1 MPLAKNKWRRSIAV
15 LLCAMLI
22 FSTAFSF
29 TAFADNAVVTSGSMY
44 SYFQTFSSKGQWVD
58 VMTPSHWITDT
69 GEVAYCL
76 QTSKDSP
83 YNSGYHT
90 VEGSDYYDQRT
101 LTGLYAILENGYP
114 VTTGGFSDEQAR
126 YATAN
131 AIRFWCAENYC
142 EGMPQYLNLNVN
154 GDWIRGKYGYEDL
167 YNWCLGLV
175 QKARN
180 QATSSPSTG
189 SISFSP
195 TSLTLTED
203 ANGNYF
209 VGSATVSKSISG
221 SYGLSH
227 NLPDGSSITGYSG
240 NSGDRLSIQIP
251 TDYGEQSFTIT
262 VYGSHSANTAKLF
275 FWQPD
280 AYNQQRVVTCVLDT
294 DSTYV
299 EANMTVIT
307 PKATPKNGSIQLT
320 KLDEGGNPLP
330 GVSFALYDSTKQQ
343 ISSGTT
349 DGSGIIIFAD
359 LPLGSYYY
367 AETAALPGY
376 VLDSTLYPTS
386 ISEGGQLVTV
396 TATNILARGNVSVLK
411 TDETGAPLGGVHF
424 TLTNSAGQIV
434 AEGDTP
440 DDGKL
445 TFSGLLL
452 GSYTL
457 QETATV
463 PGYVLDTTPIPVE
476 VTEHGQTVTVNATNL
491 FARGNVSVL
500 KTNVETGAALPGVHF
515 TLTDNCGQIVS
526 EGDTPDDGALTF
538 SGLQLGSYTLQETAT
553 VEGFVLNSDPI
564 PVEVAE
570 HGQTVEISMTNTPI
584 RGNLK
589 IVKRDAYEDIP
600 LSGAGFRLF
609 DSGGHLI
616 DEGYTDA
623 NGELTFES
631 LLYGSYQYQEFAPPK
646 GYKLDDTVYPFSI
659 MEHGVTITQERDNLR
674 RPGTLEVK
682 KQDQNG
688 KPLVGAAFLL
698 EYSTDNGAS
707 WTAVF
712 SRSGDDV
719 QTGGCTSS
727 GLSDGQLTTGDSGS
741 VTFSGLRADS
751 SILYRLTE
759 TQAPVGRSLLGSP
772 LYVGT
777 LPVEISGT
785 AEDSETVDGVSCCY
799 TLYVTATDDPLFR
812 LPETGG
818 AGFAW
823 LPYVMGFLTMPYI
836 ITKRKDER
844 ET

>member
-1 MPLAKNKWRRSIAV
+1 MPLAKNKWRRHIAV

-22 FSTAFSF
+22 FSTAFSV

-175 QKARN
+175 QKARD

-203 ANGNYF
+203 ANGDYF

-251 TDYGEQSFTIT
+251 TGYGEQSFTVT
-262 VYGSHSANTAKLF
+262 AYGSHSANTAKLF

-320 KLDEGGNPLP
+320 KLDENGNPLP
-330 GVSFALYDSTKQQ
+330 GVSFTFYDSAKQQ

-349 DGSGIIIFAD
+349 DSSGIITFAD

-376 VLDSTLYPTS
+376 VLDSTLYPVS
-386 ISEGGQLVTV
+386 ITEVGQLVTA

-424 TLTNSAGQIV
+424 TLTDSAGQIV
-434 AEGDTP
+434 AKGDTGE
-440 DDGKL
+440 DGTL
-445 TFSGLLL
+445 TFTGLLL

-457 QETATV
+457 QETATRE
-463 PGYVLDTTPIPVE
+463 GFVLDTTPIPVE
-476 VTEHGQTVTVNATNL
+476 VT
-491 FARGNVSVL
+491 
-500 KTNVETGAALPGVHF
+500 
-515 TLTDNCGQIVS
+515 
-526 EGDTPDDGALTF
+526 
-538 SGLQLGSYTLQETAT
+538 
-553 VEGFVLNSDPI
+553 
-564 PVEVAE
+564 E

-589 IVKRDAYEDIP
+589 IVKRDAYEDTP

-609 DSGGHLI
+609 DSGGHQI
-616 DEGYTDA
+616 AEGYTDA

-631 LLYGSYQYQEFAPPK
+631 LLYGSYQYQEFCPPK
-646 GYKLDDTVYPFSI
+646 GYGLDDTVYPFSI
-659 MEHGVTITQERDNLR
+659 TEHGVTITQERDNLR

-682 KQDQNG
+682 KQDQNR
-688 KPLVGAAFLL
+688 KPLSGATFLL

-712 SRSGDDV
+712 SRNGDDV

-727 GLSDGQLTTGDSGS
+727 GLSDGQLSTGDSGS

-759 TQAPVGRSLLGSP
+759 TQAPVGHSLLGSP

-777 LPVEISGT
+777 LPVEISGE
-785 AEDSETVDGVSCCY
+785 AADSETVDGVTTCY

>member
-1 MPLAKNKWRRSIAV
+1 MPLAKNIWRRHIAV

-22 FSTAFSF
+22 FSTAFSI

-142 EGMPQYLNLNVN
+142 DGMPQYLNLNVN

-175 QKARN
+175 QKARD

-203 ANGNYF
+203 ANGDYF

-251 TDYGEQSFTIT
+251 TGYGEQSFTVT
-262 VYGSHSANTAKLF
+262 AYGSHSANTAKLF

-320 KLDEGGNPLP
+320 KLDEDGNPLP
-330 GVSFALYDSTKQQ
+330 GVSFALYDSAKQQ
-343 ISSGTT
+343 IGSATT
-349 DGSGIIIFAD
+349 DGSGITTFAD

-376 VLDSTLYPTS
+376 VLDSTLYPVS
-386 ISEGGQLVTV
+386 ITEGGQLVAV
-396 TATNILARGNVSVLK
+396 TATNVLARGNVSVLK
-411 TDETGAPLGGVHF
+411 IDETGAPLGGVHF
-424 TLTNSAGQIV
+424 TLTNGNDQIV
-434 AEGDTP
+434 AEGDTGE
-440 DDGKL
+440 DGTL
-445 TFSGLLL
+445 TFTGLLL

-457 QETATV
+457 QETATRE
-463 PGYVLDTTPIPVE
+463 GFVLDTTPIPVE
-476 VTEHGQTVTVNATNL
+476 VT
-491 FARGNVSVL
+491 
-500 KTNVETGAALPGVHF
+500 
-515 TLTDNCGQIVS
+515 
-526 EGDTPDDGALTF
+526 
-538 SGLQLGSYTLQETAT
+538 
-553 VEGFVLNSDPI
+553 
-564 PVEVAE
+564 E

-589 IVKRDAYEDIP
+589 IVKHDAYEDIP

-631 LLYGSYQYQEFAPPK
+631 LIYGSYQYQEFCPPK

-659 MEHGVTITQERDNLR
+659 TEHGVTITQERDNLR

-688 KPLVGAAFLL
+688 KPLAGAAFLL

-727 GLSDGQLTTGDSGS
+727 GLSDGQLSTGDSGS

-759 TQAPVGRSLLGSP
+759 TQAPVGHSLLGSP

-777 LPVEISGT
+777 LPVEINGT

-818 AGFAW
+818 AGFTW
-823 LPYVMGFLTMPYI
+823 LPYVMGVLTMPYI

>member
-1 MPLAKNKWRRSIAV
+1 MPLAKNKWRRHIAV

-22 FSTAFSF
+22 FSTAFSV

-175 QKARN
+175 QKARD

-203 ANGNYF
+203 ANGDYF

-251 TDYGEQSFTIT
+251 TGYGEQSFTVT
-262 VYGSHSANTAKLF
+262 AYGSHSANTAKLF

-320 KLDEGGNPLP
+320 KLDENGNPLP
-330 GVSFALYDSTKQQ
+330 GVSFTLYDSAKQQ

-349 DGSGIIIFAD
+349 DSSGIITFAD

-376 VLDSTLYPTS
+376 VLDSTLYPVS
-386 ISEGGQLVTV
+386 ITEVGQLVTA

-424 TLTNSAGQIV
+424 TLTDSAGQIV
-434 AEGDTP
+434 AKGDTGE
-440 DDGKL
+440 DGTL
-445 TFSGLLL
+445 TFTGLLL

-457 QETATV
+457 QETATRE
-463 PGYVLDTTPIPVE
+463 GFVLDTTPIPVE
-476 VTEHGQTVTVNATNL
+476 VT
-491 FARGNVSVL
+491 
-500 KTNVETGAALPGVHF
+500 
-515 TLTDNCGQIVS
+515 
-526 EGDTPDDGALTF
+526 
-538 SGLQLGSYTLQETAT
+538 
-553 VEGFVLNSDPI
+553 
-564 PVEVAE
+564 E

-589 IVKRDAYEDIP
+589 IVKRDAYEDTP
-600 LSGAGFRLF
+600 LSGAGFRRF
-609 DSGGHLI
+609 DSGGHQI
-616 DEGYTDA
+616 AEGYTDA

-631 LLYGSYQYQEFAPPK
+631 LLYGSYQYQEFCPPK
-646 GYKLDDTVYPFSI
+646 GYGLDDTVYPFSI
-659 MEHGVTITQERDNLR
+659 TEHGVTITQERDNLR

-682 KQDQNG
+682 KQDQNR
-688 KPLVGAAFLL
+688 KPLSGATFLL

-712 SRSGDDV
+712 SRNGDDV

-727 GLSDGQLTTGDSGS
+727 GLSDGQLSTGDSGS

-759 TQAPVGRSLLGSP
+759 TQAPVGHSLLGSP

-777 LPVEISGT
+777 LPVEISGE
-785 AEDSETVDGVSCCY
+785 AADSETVDGVTTCY

-844 ET
+844 ETCRKCLLCCSLFW

>member
-1 MPLAKNKWRRSIAV
+1 MPLAKNIWRRHIAV

-22 FSTAFSF
+22 FSTAFSI

-142 EGMPQYLNLNVN
+142 DGMPQYLNLNVN

-175 QKARN
+175 QKARD

-203 ANGNYF
+203 ANGDYF

-251 TDYGEQSFTIT
+251 TGYGEQSFTVT
-262 VYGSHSANTAKLF
+262 AYGSHSANTAKLF

-320 KLDEGGNPLP
+320 KLDEDGNPLP
-330 GVSFALYDSTKQQ
+330 GVSFALYDSAKQQ
-343 ISSGTT
+343 IGSGTT
-349 DGSGIIIFAD
+349 DGSGITTFAD

-376 VLDSTLYPTS
+376 VLDSTLYPVS
-386 ISEGGQLVTV
+386 ITEGGQLVAV
-396 TATNILARGNVSVLK
+396 TATNVLARGNVSVLK
-411 TDETGAPLGGVHF
+411 IDETGAPLGGVHF
-424 TLTNSAGQIV
+424 TLTNGNDQIV
-434 AEGDTP
+434 AEGDTGE
-440 DDGKL
+440 DGTL
-445 TFSGLLL
+445 TFTGLLL

-457 QETATV
+457 QETATRE
-463 PGYVLDTTPIPVE
+463 GFVLDTTPIPVE
-476 VTEHGQTVTVNATNL
+476 VT
-491 FARGNVSVL
+491 
-500 KTNVETGAALPGVHF
+500 
-515 TLTDNCGQIVS
+515 
-526 EGDTPDDGALTF
+526 
-538 SGLQLGSYTLQETAT
+538 
-553 VEGFVLNSDPI
+553 
-564 PVEVAE
+564 E

-589 IVKRDAYEDIP
+589 IVKHDAYEDIP

-631 LLYGSYQYQEFAPPK
+631 LIYGSYQYQEFCPPK

-659 MEHGVTITQERDNLR
+659 TEHGVTITQERDNLR

-688 KPLVGAAFLL
+688 KPLAGAAFLL

-727 GLSDGQLTTGDSGS
+727 GLSDGQLSTGDSGS

-759 TQAPVGRSLLGSP
+759 TQAPVGHSLLGSP

-777 LPVEISGT
+777 LPVEINGT

-818 AGFAW
+818 AGFTS
-823 LPYVMGFLTMPYI
+823 LPYVMGVLTMPYI

>member
-1 MPLAKNKWRRSIAV
+1 
-15 LLCAMLI
+15 
-22 FSTAFSF
+22 
-29 TAFADNAVVTSGSMY
+29 
-44 SYFQTFSSKGQWVD
+44 
-58 VMTPSHWITDT
+58 MTPSHWITDT

-154 GDWIRGKYGYEDL
+154 GDWIRGKYGYENL

-175 QKARN
+175 QKARD

-203 ANGNYF
+203 ANGDYF
-209 VGSATVSKSISG
+209 VGSATISKSISG

-262 VYGSHSANTAKLF
+262 AYGNHSGNTAKLF

-294 DSTYV
+294 DNTYV

-307 PKATPKNGSIQLT
+307 PKVTPKNGSIQLS
-320 KLDEGGNPLP
+320 KRDEDGNPLP

-349 DGSGIIIFAD
+349 DGSGIITFAN

-376 VLDSTLYPTS
+376 VLDSTLYPIS
-386 ISEGGQLVTV
+386 IREGGQLVTV

-411 TDETGAPLGGVHF
+411 ADETGALLGGVHF
-424 TLTNSAGQIV
+424 TLTDSSSQVV

-445 TFSGLLL
+445 TFTGLLL

-457 QETATV
+457 QETATRE
-463 PGYVLDTTPIPVE
+463 GFVLDTTPIPVE
-476 VTEHGQTVTVNATNL
+476 VTEHGQTV
-491 FARGNVSVL
+491 
-500 KTNVETGAALPGVHF
+500 
-515 TLTDNCGQIVS
+515 
-526 EGDTPDDGALTF
+526 
-538 SGLQLGSYTLQETAT
+538 
-553 VEGFVLNSDPI
+553 
-564 PVEVAE
+564 
-570 HGQTVEISMTNTPI
+570 EISMANTPI
-584 RGNLK
+584 RGNLR
-589 IVKRDAYEDIP
+589 IVKCDAYEDTP

-631 LLYGSYQYQEFAPPK
+631 LIYGSYQYQEFSPPK
-646 GYKLDDTVYPFSI
+646 GYKLDDTVYPCSI
-659 MEHGVTITQERDNLR
+659 TEHGVTITQERDNLR

-688 KPLVGAAFLL
+688 KPLAGATFLL

-719 QTGGCTSS
+719 QTGGCTSPA
-727 GLSDGQLTTGDSGS
+727 LSDGQLSTGDSGS
-741 VTFSGLRADS
+741 VTFSGFRADS

-759 TQAPVGRSLLGSP
+759 TQAPVGHALLGSP

-785 AEDSETVDGVSCCY
+785 AEDSETVDGVTTCY

-818 AGFAW
+818 AGFTW

>member
-22 FSTAFSF
+22 FSTAFSV

-114 VTTGGFSDEQAR
+114 VTTGGFTDEQAR

-167 YNWCLGLV
+167 YDWCLGLV

-180 QATSSPSTG
+180 QAASSPSTG

-203 ANGNYF
+203 TNRDYF

-251 TDYGEQSFTIT
+251 TDYGEQNFTIT
-262 VYGSHSANTAKLF
+262 ASGNHSGNTAKLF

-307 PKATPKNGSIQLT
+307 PKATPKNGNIQLT
-320 KLDEGGNPLP
+320 KWDENGNPLP

-349 DGSGIIIFAD
+349 DGSGIITFAD
-359 LPLGSYYY
+359 LPLGIYYY

-376 VLDSTLYPTS
+376 VLDSTLYPVS
-386 ISEGGQLVTV
+386 ITEGGQLVTV

-411 TDETGAPLGGVHF
+411 ADETGAPLGGVHF
-424 TLTNSAGQIV
+424 TLTDSSSQVG

-463 PGYVLDTTPIPVE
+463 PGYVLDTAPIPVE
-476 VTEHGQTVTVNATNL
+476 VAEHGQMVTVNATNL
-491 FARGNVSVL
+491 FARGNVSIL
-500 KTNVETGAALPGVHF
+500 KTDAETGAALPGVHF
-515 TLTDNCGQIVS
+515 TLTDSAGQIVA
-526 EGDTPDDGALTF
+526 EGDGEVTF
-538 SGLQLGSYTLQETAT
+538 SGLLLGSYTLQETAT
-553 VEGFVLNSDPI
+553 REGFVLDTTPI

-570 HGQTVEISMTNTPI
+570 HGKTYSVTTKNTPI
-584 RGNLK
+584 WGNLK
-589 IVKRDAYEDIP
+589 IVKRDAYEDTP

-631 LLYGSYQYQEFAPPK
+631 LLYGSYQYVIDTFVRDILARVKAADRGEVIRARSQADILSRKNHVKQLFQEASKAESELQRLQGEIIKSLTGESAFTPEMLRP
-646 GYKLDDTVYPFSI
+646 VIES
-659 MEHGVTITQERDNLR
+659 QERKYADLMTAYKEAEADYHDAENNLLAVSEKFDDMLEWAAMYNNADIAAKKMIVSR
-674 RPGTLEVK
+674 IIDRVDMYRDYEIKITLNISIE
-682 KQDQNG
+682 Q
-688 KPLVGAAFLL
+688 FL
-698 EYSTDNGAS
+698 N
-707 WTAVF
+707 
-712 SRSGDDV
+712 
-719 QTGGCTSS
+719 
-727 GLSDGQLTTGDSGS
+727 
-741 VTFSGLRADS
+741 
-751 SILYRLTE
+751 SIE
-759 TQAPVGRSLLGSP
+759 MVA
-772 LYVGT
+772 
-777 LPVEISGT
+777 
-785 AEDSETVDGVSCCY
+785 
-799 TLYVTATDDPLFR
+799 
-812 LPETGG
+812 
-818 AGFAW
+818 
-823 LPYVMGFLTMPYI
+823 
-836 ITKRKDER
+836 
-844 ET
+844 

>member
-1 MPLAKNKWRRSIAV
+1 MPLAKNKWRRHIAV

-22 FSTAFSF
+22 FSTAFSV

-167 YNWCLGLV
+167 YDWCLSLV
-175 QKARN
+175 QLARD

-195 TSLTLTED
+195 TSLALTED
-203 ANGNYF
+203 ANGDYF
-209 VGSATVSKSISG
+209 VGSVTVSKSING
-221 SYGLSH
+221 SYSLSH
-227 NLPDGSSITGYSG
+227 NLPDGSSVTGYSG
-240 NSGDRLSIQIP
+240 NSGDQLSIQIP

-262 VYGSHSANTAKLF
+262 AYGSHSANTAKLF

-294 DSTYV
+294 ESTDV
-299 EANMTVIT
+299 EASMTVTT
-307 PKATPKNGSIQLT
+307 PKATPKNGTILLT
-320 KLDEGGNPLP
+320 KVDEDGNPLP
-330 GVSFALYDSTKQQ
+330 GISFALYDSNKNEVT
-343 ISSGTT
+343 SGQT
-349 DGSGIIIFAD
+349 DGSGVISFEVPIGDYF
-359 LPLGSYYY
+359 Y
-367 AETAALPGY
+367 AETATLSHL
-376 VLDSTLYPTS
+376 VLDPTLYPVS
-386 ISEGGQLVTV
+386 ITEGGQTV
-396 TATNILARGNVSVLK
+396 TKTAINEFARGNVSVLK
-411 TDETGAPLGGVHF
+411 LNEETGEPLSGIHFILTDSGGNLV
-424 TLTNSAGQIV
+424 N
-434 AEGDTP
+434 EGDTGE
-440 DDGKL
+440 DGTL

-452 GSYTL
+452 GSYAL
-457 QETATV
+457 QETAT
-463 PGYVLDTTPIPVE
+463 
-476 VTEHGQTVTVNATNL
+476 
-491 FARGNVSVL
+491 R
-500 KTNVETGAALPGVHF
+500 
-515 TLTDNCGQIVS
+515 
-526 EGDTPDDGALTF
+526 
-538 SGLQLGSYTLQETAT
+538 
-553 VEGFVLNSDPI
+553 EGFVLDSTLI

-570 HGQTVEISMTNTPI
+570 HGKTYSVKAKNTPI

-589 IVKRDAYEDIP
+589 IVKRDAYEDTP

-631 LLYGSYQYQEFAPPK
+631 LLYGSYQYQEFSPPK
-646 GYKLDDTVYPFSI
+646 GYELDDTVYPFSI
-659 MEHGVTITQERDNLR
+659 TEHGVTITQERDNLR

-682 KQDQNG
+682 KQDQNE
-688 KPLVGAAFLL
+688 KPLAGATFLL

-712 SRSGDDV
+712 SRDGDNI
-719 QTGGCTSS
+719 QAGGCTSS
-727 GLSDGQLTTGDSGS
+727 GLSDGQLSTGDGGS

-759 TQAPVGRSLLGSP
+759 TQAPVGHSLLGSP

-785 AEDSETVDGVSCCY
+785 AEDSETVDGVTTCY

-823 LPYVMGFLTMPYI
+823 LSYVMGFLTMPYI

>member
-1 MPLAKNKWRRSIAV
+1 MPLAKNKWRRHIAV

-22 FSTAFSF
+22 FSTAFSI

-114 VTTGGFSDEQAR
+114 VTTGGFTDEQAR

-142 EGMPQYLNLNVN
+142 DGMPQYLNLNVN

-175 QKARN
+175 QKARD
-180 QATSSPSTG
+180 QAASSPSTG
-189 SISFSP
+189 SICFSP
-195 TSLTLTED
+195 TALTLTED
-203 ANGNYF
+203 ANGDYF

-262 VYGSHSANTAKLF
+262 AYGSHSANTAKLF

-280 AYNQQRVVTCVLDT
+280 ANNQQRVVTCVLDT

-307 PKATPKNGSIQLT
+307 PRATPKNGSIQLT
-320 KLDEGGNPLP
+320 KLDEDGNPLP

-376 VLDSTLYPTS
+376 VLDSTLYPIS

-411 TDETGAPLGGVHF
+411 TDETGTPLAGVHF
-424 TLTNSAGQIV
+424 TLTNSVGQIV

-445 TFSGLLL
+445 TFTGLLL

-463 PGYVLDTTPIPVE
+463 TGYVLDTTPIPVE
-476 VTEHGQTVTVNATNL
+476 V
-491 FARGNVSVL
+491 
-500 KTNVETGAALPGVHF
+500 
-515 TLTDNCGQIVS
+515 
-526 EGDTPDDGALTF
+526 
-538 SGLQLGSYTLQETAT
+538 
-553 VEGFVLNSDPI
+553 
-564 PVEVAE
+564 AE
-570 HGQTVEISMTNTPI
+570 HGKTYSVTAKNTPI

-589 IVKRDAYEDIP
+589 IVKRDAYEDTP

-609 DSGGHLI
+609 DGGGHLI

-631 LLYGSYQYQEFAPPK
+631 LIYGSYQYQEFVPPK
-646 GYKLDDTVYPFSI
+646 GYELDDTVYPFSI
-659 MEHGVTITQERDNLR
+659 TEHGVTITQERDNLR

-682 KQDQNG
+682 KLDQNS
-688 KPLVGAAFLL
+688 KPLVGATFLL

-707 WTAVF
+707 WTVVF

-727 GLSDGQLTTGDSGS
+727 GLSDGQLSTGDSGS

-759 TQAPVGRSLLGSP
+759 TQAPVGHSLLGSP

-777 LPVEISGT
+777 LPVEINGT

>member
-1 MPLAKNKWRRSIAV
+1 MPLAKIKWRKSIAV
-15 LLCAMLI
+15 LLCAMLL
-22 FSTAFSF
+22 FSTVFSV
-29 TAFADNAVVTSGSMY
+29 TAFADNAVVTSGTMY
-44 SYFQTFSSKGQWVD
+44 SYFQTFSSKGSWVD
-58 VMTPSHWITDT
+58 IQTPSHWITGT

-90 VEGSDYYDQRT
+90 VEGSDYYSQYV
-101 LTGLYAILENGYP
+101 LNGLYAILENGYP
-114 VTTGGFSDEQAR
+114 VTTGGFTDEEAR

-131 AIRFWCAENYC
+131 AIRFWCAENDC
-142 EGMPQYLNLNVN
+142 EGMPAYLSLKIN
-154 GDWIRGKYGYEDL
+154 GDWIRGKYGYEALFD
-167 YNWCLGLV
+167 WAVSLV
-175 QKARN
+175 QLARN
-180 QATSSPSTG
+180 QATSSGSTG
-189 SISFSP
+189 SISFNPS
-195 TSLTLTED
+195 TLTLTED
-203 ANGNYF
+203 ANGAFF
-209 VGSATVSKSISG
+209 VGSATVNSTINNG
-221 SYGLSH
+221 YGLSH
-227 NLPDGSSITGYSG
+227 NLPDGSNISGYSG
-240 NSGDRLSIQIP
+240 GNGDRLSIQIP
-251 TDYGEQSFTIT
+251 TDYGEQSFTVT
-262 VYGSHSANTAKLF
+262 AYGSHSANTAKLF

-320 KLDEGGNPLP
+320 KLGEDGNPLP
-330 GVSFALYDSTKQQ
+330 GVSFALYDSAKQQ

-349 DGSGIIIFAD
+349 DGSGKITFAD
-359 LPLGSYYY
+359 LPPGNYYY

-376 VLDSTLYPTS
+376 VLDSTLYPIS
-386 ISEGGQLVTV
+386 ITEGGQLVTV
-396 TATNILARGNVSVLK
+396 TANNMLARGNVSVLK

-424 TLTNSAGQIV
+424 TLTDGTGHIV

-440 DDGKL
+440 SDGKL
-445 TFSGLLL
+445 
-452 GSYTL
+452 
-457 QETATV
+457 
-463 PGYVLDTTPIPVE
+463 
-476 VTEHGQTVTVNATNL
+476 GQTVTVNATNL

-500 KTNVETGAALPGVHF
+500 KTNAETGAALPGVHF
-515 TLTDNCGQIVS
+515 TLTDSAGQIVA
-526 EGDTPDDGALTF
+526 EGNTPDSGALTF
-538 SGLQLGSYTLQETAT
+538 TGILLGSYTLQETAT
-553 VEGFVLNSDPI
+553 VEGFVLNSTPI

-570 HGQTVEISMTNTPI
+570 HGQTVEISMANTPI

-631 LLYGSYQYQEFAPPK
+631 LLYGSYQYQEFCPPK
-646 GYKLDDTVYPFSI
+646 GYDLDDTVYPFSI
-659 MEHGVTITQERDNLR
+659 TEHGVTITQERSDLR

-688 KPLVGAAFLL
+688 KPLAGATFLL

-707 WTAVF
+707 WAAVF

-719 QTGGCTSS
+719 QPGGCTSS
-727 GLSDGQLTTGDSGS
+727 GLSDGQLTTGDGGS

-759 TQAPVGRSLLGSP
+759 TQAPVGHSLLGSP

-777 LPVEISGT
+777 LPVEITSEAADT
-785 AEDSETVDGVSCCY
+785 ETVDGVTTCY

-836 ITKRKDER
+836 ITKRKDEL

>member
-1 MPLAKNKWRRSIAV
+1 MPLAKNKWRRSIAM

-22 FSTAFSF
+22 FSTAFSV

-44 SYFQTFSSKGQWVD
+44 SYFQTFSSGGQWVD
-58 VMTPSHWITDT
+58 VMTPSHWITET

-167 YNWCLGLV
+167 YNWCLSLV
-175 QKARN
+175 QLARD
-180 QATSSPSTG
+180 QAASSPSTG

-195 TSLTLTED
+195 TSLALTED
-203 ANGNYF
+203 ANGDYF
-209 VGSATVSKSISG
+209 VGTVTVSKSING
-221 SYGLSH
+221 SYSLSH

-240 NSGDRLSIQIP
+240 NSGDQLSIQIP

-262 VYGSHSANTAKLF
+262 AYGSHSANTAKLF

-294 DSTYV
+294 ESTDV
-299 EANMTVIT
+299 EASMTVTT
-307 PKATPKNGSIQLT
+307 PKATPKNGTIQLT
-320 KLDEGGNPLP
+320 KVDEDGNPLP
-330 GVSFALYDSTKQQ
+330 GINFALYDSNKNEVT
-343 ISSGTT
+343 SGQT
-349 DGSGIIIFAD
+349 DGSGVISFEVPIGDYF
-359 LPLGSYYY
+359 Y
-367 AETAALPGY
+367 AETATLPHL
-376 VLDSTLYPTS
+376 VLDPTLYPVS
-386 ISEGGQLVTV
+386 ITEGGQTV
-396 TATNILARGNVSVLK
+396 TKTAINEFARGNVSVLK
-411 TDETGAPLGGVHF
+411 LNGEASEPMSGVHF
-424 TLTNSAGQIV
+424 ILTDSGGNLV
-434 AEGDTP
+434 NEGDT
-440 DDGKL
+440 DGDGKL
-445 TFSGLLL
+445 TFTGLLL
-452 GSYTL
+452 GSYAL
-457 QETATV
+457 QETATRE
-463 PGYVLDTTPIPVE
+463 GFVLDSTPIPVE
-476 VTEHGQTVTVNATNL
+476 VTEHGKTYSVTA
-491 FARGNVSVL
+491 
-500 KTNVETGAALPGVHF
+500 K
-515 TLTDNCGQIVS
+515 
-526 EGDTPDDGALTF
+526 
-538 SGLQLGSYTLQETAT
+538 
-553 VEGFVLNSDPI
+553 
-564 PVEVAE
+564 
-570 HGQTVEISMTNTPI
+570 NTPI

-589 IVKRDAYEDIP
+589 IVKRDAYEDTP

-616 DEGYTDA
+616 GEGYTDA

-631 LLYGSYQYQEFAPPK
+631 LLYGSYQYQEFCPPK
-646 GYKLDDTVYPFSI
+646 GYELDDTVYLFSI
-659 MEHGVTITQERDNLR
+659 TEHGVTITQERDNLR

-688 KPLVGAAFLL
+688 KPLAGATFLL

-712 SRSGDDV
+712 SRNGDDV

-727 GLSDGQLTTGDSGS
+727 GLSDGQLSTGDGGS

-751 SILYRLTE
+751 EILYRLTE
-759 TQAPVGRSLLGSP
+759 TQAPVGHSLLGSP

-777 LPVEISGT
+777 LPVEISGE
-785 AEDSETVDGVSCCY
+785 AADSETVDGVTTCY

-818 AGFAW
+818 TGFVW
-823 LPYVMGFLTMPYI
+823 LSYVMGFLTMPYI
-836 ITKRKDER
+836 ILKRKDER

>member
-22 FSTAFSF
+22 FSTAFSV

-58 VMTPSHWITDT
+58 VMTPSHWITGT

-167 YNWCLGLV
+167 YDWCLGLV
-175 QKARN
+175 QKARD

-195 TSLTLTED
+195 TALTLTED
-203 ANGNYF
+203 ANGDYF
-209 VGSATVSKSISG
+209 VGNATVSKSISG

-262 VYGSHSANTAKLF
+262 AYGSHSANTAKLF

-280 AYNQQRVVTCVLDT
+280 VYNQQRVVTCVLDT

-307 PKATPKNGSIQLT
+307 PKAAPKNGSIQLT
-320 KLDEGGNPLP
+320 KLDEDGNPLP
-330 GVSFALYDSTKQQ
+330 GVSFALYDSAKQQ
-343 ISSGTT
+343 ISSRTT
-349 DGSGIIIFAD
+349 DSSGIITFAD

-376 VLDSTLYPTS
+376 VLDSTLYPIT
-386 ISEGGQLVTV
+386 ITEGGQLVTV

-424 TLTNSAGQIV
+424 TLTNSAEQIV

-445 TFSGLLL
+445 TFTGLLL
-452 GSYTL
+452 GRYTL

-476 VTEHGQTVTVNATNL
+476 V
-491 FARGNVSVL
+491 
-500 KTNVETGAALPGVHF
+500 
-515 TLTDNCGQIVS
+515 
-526 EGDTPDDGALTF
+526 
-538 SGLQLGSYTLQETAT
+538 
-553 VEGFVLNSDPI
+553 
-564 PVEVAE
+564 AE
-570 HGQTVEISMTNTPI
+570 HGKTYSVTAKNTPI

-589 IVKRDAYEDIP
+589 IVKRDAYEDTP

-609 DSGGHLI
+609 DGGGHLI
-616 DEGYTDA
+616 DEGYTDS

-631 LLYGSYQYQEFAPPK
+631 LLYGSYQYQEFCPPK
-646 GYKLDDTVYPFSI
+646 GYELDDTVYPFSI
-659 MEHGVTITQERDNLR
+659 TEHGVTITHERDNLR

-688 KPLVGAAFLL
+688 KPLAGATFLL

-712 SRSGDDV
+712 SRDGDNI
-719 QTGGCTSS
+719 QAGGCTSS
-727 GLSDGQLTTGDSGS
+727 GLSDGQLTTGDGGI

-751 SILYRLTE
+751 EILYRLTE
-759 TQAPVGRSLLGSP
+759 TQAPVGHSLLGSP

-777 LPVEISGT
+777 LPVEISGE
-785 AEDSETVDGVSCCY
+785 AADSETVDGVTYCY
-799 TLYVTATDDPLFR
+799 TLYVTATDDPIFR
-812 LPETGG
+812 IPETGG

-823 LPYVMGFLTMPYI
+823 LPLFMGFMTMPYI
-836 ITKRKDER
+836 YIKRKDES

>member
-1 MPLAKNKWRRSIAV
+1 MPLAKNKWRRHIAV

-22 FSTAFSF
+22 FSTAFSI

-167 YNWCLGLV
+167 YDWCLGLV
-175 QKARN
+175 QKARD
-180 QATSSPSTG
+180 QAASSPSTG

-195 TSLTLTED
+195 TALTLTED
-203 ANGNYF
+203 ANGDYF
-209 VGSATVSKSISG
+209 VGNATVSKSISG

-251 TDYGEQSFTIT
+251 TAYGEQSFTIT
-262 VYGSHSANTAKLF
+262 AYGSHSANTAKLF

-294 DSTYV
+294 ESTDV
-299 EANMTVIT
+299 EASLTVTT

-320 KLDEGGNPLP
+320 KLDEDGNPLP
-330 GVSFALYDSTKQQ
+330 GVSFALYDSAKQQ
-343 ISSGTT
+343 IGSGTT
-349 DGSGIIIFAD
+349 DGSGIITFAD

-376 VLDSTLYPTS
+376 VLDSTLYPVS
-386 ISEGGQLVTV
+386 ITEGGQLVTI

-440 DDGKL
+440 DDGRL
-445 TFSGLLL
+445 TFTGLLL

-463 PGYVLDTTPIPVE
+463 PGYVLDST
-476 VTEHGQTVTVNATNL
+476 
-491 FARGNVSVL
+491 
-500 KTNVETGAALPGVHF
+500 
-515 TLTDNCGQIVS
+515 
-526 EGDTPDDGALTF
+526 
-538 SGLQLGSYTLQETAT
+538 
-553 VEGFVLNSDPI
+553 PI

-570 HGQTVEISMTNTPI
+570 HGQTVEISMANTPI

-589 IVKRDAYEDIP
+589 IVKRDAYEDTP

-623 NGELTFES
+623 NGELSFES
-631 LLYGSYQYQEFAPPK
+631 LLYGSYQYQEFCPPK
-646 GYKLDDTVYPFSI
+646 GYELDD
-659 MEHGVTITQERDNLR
+659 MLR
-674 RPGTLEVK
+674 R
-682 KQDQNG
+682 
-688 KPLVGAAFLL
+688 
-698 EYSTDNGAS
+698 
-707 WTAVF
+707 
-712 SRSGDDV
+712 
-719 QTGGCTSS
+719 
-727 GLSDGQLTTGDSGS
+727 
-741 VTFSGLRADS
+741 
-751 SILYRLTE
+751 
-759 TQAPVGRSLLGSP
+759 
-772 LYVGT
+772 
-777 LPVEISGT
+777 
-785 AEDSETVDGVSCCY
+785 
-799 TLYVTATDDPLFR
+799 ATCL
-812 LPETGG
+812 
-818 AGFAW
+818 
-823 LPYVMGFLTMPYI
+823 
-836 ITKRKDER
+836 
-844 ET
+844 

>member
-1 MPLAKNKWRRSIAV
+1 MPLARNKWRRSTAV

-22 FSTAFSF
+22 FSTAFSV

-114 VTTGGFSDEQAR
+114 VTTGGFTDEQAR

-142 EGMPQYLNLNVN
+142 DGMPQYLNLNVN

-175 QKARN
+175 QKARD
-180 QATSSPSTG
+180 QAASSPSTG
-189 SISFSP
+189 SICFSP
-195 TSLTLTED
+195 TALTLTED
-203 ANGNYF
+203 ANGDYF

-262 VYGSHSANTAKLF
+262 AYGSHSANTAKLF

-280 AYNQQRVVTCVLDT
+280 ANNQQRVVTCVLDT

-307 PKATPKNGSIQLT
+307 PRATPKNGSIQLT
-320 KLDEGGNPLP
+320 KLDEDGNPLP

-376 VLDSTLYPTS
+376 VLDSTLYPIS

-411 TDETGAPLGGVHF
+411 TDETGTSLAGVHF
-424 TLTNSAGQIV
+424 TLTNSVGQIV

-440 DDGKL
+440 KDGTL

-463 PGYVLDTTPIPVE
+463 
-476 VTEHGQTVTVNATNL
+476 
-491 FARGNVSVL
+491 
-500 KTNVETGAALPGVHF
+500 
-515 TLTDNCGQIVS
+515 
-526 EGDTPDDGALTF
+526 
-538 SGLQLGSYTLQETAT
+538 
-553 VEGFVLNSDPI
+553 EGFVLNGDPI
-564 PVEVAE
+564 QVEVTE

-589 IVKRDAYEDIP
+589 IVKRDAYEVTP

-631 LLYGSYQYQEFAPPK
+631 LLYGSYHYQEFVPPK
-646 GYKLDDTVYPFSI
+646 GYELDDTVYPFSI
-659 MEHGVTITQERDNLR
+659 TEHGVTITQERDNLR

-682 KQDQNG
+682 KLDQNG
-688 KPLVGAAFLL
+688 KPLVGATFLL

-727 GLSDGQLTTGDSGS
+727 GLSDGQLSTGDSGS

-759 TQAPVGRSLLGSP
+759 TQAPVGHSLLGSP

-777 LPVEISGT
+777 LPVEINGT

-823 LPYVMGFLTMPYI
+823 LPYVMGFLTKPYI

>member
-1 MPLAKNKWRRSIAV
+1 MPLAKNKWRRHIAV

-22 FSTAFSF
+22 FSTAFSV

-175 QKARN
+175 QKARD

-203 ANGNYF
+203 ANGDYF

-251 TDYGEQSFTIT
+251 TGYGEQSFTVT
-262 VYGSHSANTAKLF
+262 AYGSHSANTAKLF

-320 KLDEGGNPLP
+320 KLDENGNPLP
-330 GVSFALYDSTKQQ
+330 GVSFTLYDSAKQQ

-349 DGSGIIIFAD
+349 DSSGIITFAD

-376 VLDSTLYPTS
+376 VLDSTLYPVS
-386 ISEGGQLVTV
+386 ITEVGQLVTA

-424 TLTNSAGQIV
+424 TLTDSAGQIV
-434 AEGDTP
+434 AKGDTGE
-440 DDGKL
+440 DGTL
-445 TFSGLLL
+445 TFTGLLL

-457 QETATV
+457 QETATRE
-463 PGYVLDTTPIPVE
+463 GFVLDTTPIPVE
-476 VTEHGQTVTVNATNL
+476 VT
-491 FARGNVSVL
+491 
-500 KTNVETGAALPGVHF
+500 
-515 TLTDNCGQIVS
+515 
-526 EGDTPDDGALTF
+526 
-538 SGLQLGSYTLQETAT
+538 
-553 VEGFVLNSDPI
+553 
-564 PVEVAE
+564 E

-589 IVKRDAYEDIP
+589 IVKRDAYEDTP

-609 DSGGHLI
+609 DSGGHQI
-616 DEGYTDA
+616 AEGYTDA

-631 LLYGSYQYQEFAPPK
+631 LLYGSYQYQEFCPPK
-646 GYKLDDTVYPFSI
+646 GYGLDDTVYPFSI
-659 MEHGVTITQERDNLR
+659 TEHGVTITQERDNLR

-682 KQDQNG
+682 KQDQNR
-688 KPLVGAAFLL
+688 KPLSGATFLL

-712 SRSGDDV
+712 SRNGDDV

-727 GLSDGQLTTGDSGS
+727 GLSDGQLSTGDSGS

-759 TQAPVGRSLLGSP
+759 TQAPVGHSLLGSP

-777 LPVEISGT
+777 LPVEISGE
-785 AEDSETVDGVSCCY
+785 AADSETVDGVTTCY

>member
-1 MPLAKNKWRRSIAV
+1 MPLAKNKWRRHIAV

-22 FSTAFSF
+22 FSTAFSI

-114 VTTGGFSDEQAR
+114 VTTGGFTDEQAR

-142 EGMPQYLNLNVN
+142 DGMPQYLNLNVN

-175 QKARN
+175 QKARD
-180 QATSSPSTG
+180 QAASSPSTG
-189 SISFSP
+189 SICFSP
-195 TSLTLTED
+195 TAVTLTED
-203 ANGNYF
+203 ANGDYF

-262 VYGSHSANTAKLF
+262 AYGSHSANTAKLF

-280 AYNQQRVVTCVLDT
+280 ANNQQRVVTCVLDT

-320 KLDEGGNPLP
+320 KLDEDGNPLP

-376 VLDSTLYPTS
+376 VLDSTLYPIS

-411 TDETGAPLGGVHF
+411 TDETGTPLAGVHF
-424 TLTNSAGQIV
+424 TLTNSVGQIV

-445 TFSGLLL
+445 TFTGLLL

-463 PGYVLDTTPIPVE
+463 TGYVLDTTP
-476 VTEHGQTVTVNATNL
+476 T
-491 FARGNVSVL
+491 
-500 KTNVETGAALPGVHF
+500 
-515 TLTDNCGQIVS
+515 
-526 EGDTPDDGALTF
+526 
-538 SGLQLGSYTLQETAT
+538 
-553 VEGFVLNSDPI
+553 

-570 HGQTVEISMTNTPI
+570 HGKTYSVTAKNTPI

-589 IVKRDAYEDIP
+589 IVKRDAYEDTP

-631 LLYGSYQYQEFAPPK
+631 LIYGSYQYQEFVPPK
-646 GYKLDDTVYPFSI
+646 GYELDDTVYPFSI
-659 MEHGVTITQERDNLR
+659 TEHGVTITQERDNLR

-682 KQDQNG
+682 KLDQNS
-688 KPLVGAAFLL
+688 KPLVGATFLL

-707 WTAVF
+707 WTVVF

-727 GLSDGQLTTGDSGS
+727 GLSDGQLSTGDSGS

-759 TQAPVGRSLLGSP
+759 TQAPVGHSLLGSP

-777 LPVEISGT
+777 LPVEINGT

-836 ITKRKDER
+836 ITKRK
-844 ET
+844 TNY